1 MERRYRSLLLTQ
13 LADQARDAA
22 TKIHDRDLQL
32 QVLLV
37 AARYMVLAKRAEKAE
52 ARQEGDAAE

>member
-1 MERRYRSLLLTQ
+1 MLLTQ
-13 LADQARDAA
+13 LAEQARDAA
-22 TKIHDRDLQL
+22 TRIHDRDLQL

-52 ARQEGDAAE
+52 TQGDGDPAE